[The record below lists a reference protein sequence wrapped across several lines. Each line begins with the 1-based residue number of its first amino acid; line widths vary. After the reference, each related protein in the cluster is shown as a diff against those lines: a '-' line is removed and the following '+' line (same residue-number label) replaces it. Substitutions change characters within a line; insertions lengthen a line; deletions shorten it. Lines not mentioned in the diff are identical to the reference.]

1 MTPAAREQGG
11 INSQTAEM
19 QGVATTELA
28 RSAEGRKHDRASR
41 LMARLAEG
49 QPPEAAMRPVSERNS
64 SAMMKRAGNPPP

>member
-28 RSAEGRKHDRASR
+28 RSAEGRKHAKW
-41 LMARLAEG
+41 
-49 QPPEAAMRPVSERNS
+49 V
-64 SAMMKRAGNPPP
+64 